1 MTIKLFADGADLD
14 AIRRLAADP
23 RIAGFTTNPTLV
35 RRAGHPRYRAFI
47 TEALRTARSKPVSV
61 EVLHD
66 DEENLLREARG
77 IVALGKNAVVKVPVV
92 DSRGQALAGAI
103 AILASEGVPLNVTAV
118 FTVEQ
123 VQEVGRALSGGKP
136 GRRRINTS
144 QGPPA
149 PAIVSVFA
157 GRIADAGVDP
167 LAHVTACREVLREAC
182 PRAEMLWASPRQVY
196 DVALAERAG
205 CEVITMTPD
214 LIDKMVLRGKDLA
227 EYSRETAAQFARDAQ
242 EAGYEL

>member
-47 TEALRTARSKPVSV
+47 AEALRAARSKPVSV

-77 IVALGKNAVVKVPVV
+77 IAALGQNAVVKVPVV
-92 DSRGQALAGAI
+92 DSHGQPLAGAI
-103 AILASEGVPLNVTAV
+103 APLAGEGVPLNVTAV

-123 VQEVGRALSGGKP
+123 VREVGRALSGGKP
-136 GRRRINTS
+136 GRRRIVTS
-144 QGPPA
+144 QGPIA

-157 GRIADAGVDP
+157 GRVADAGVNP
-167 LAHVTACREVLREAC
+167 LAHVTACREALREAC
-182 PRAEMLWASPRQVY
+182 PRAEMLWASPRQAY

-205 CEVITMTPD
+205 CEIITMTPD
-214 LIDKMVLRGKDLA
+214 LIDKLALRGKDLA